1 MLPLLESVAVLSVWN
16 RLLQLRSIGL
26 IFIGIADNSVIPLP
40 GSMDVFTIWLAA
52 TNPKLWFVYAMC
64 ATLAAMVG
72 GYITYWLGQKGGKE
86 ALERRL
92 RKKQA
97 DKICDWFERRGFFAV
112 AVPALLP
119 PPFPI
124 VPFLLGAGGL
134 QYPRRKFLAAL
145 ALGRGIRFT
154 IAAGLGAIY
163 GSWIVGFFARY
174 YKLALLTLIAFA
186 VIAGALALVQ
196 YLRYRKEIHAAVR
209 HAQPKAA

>member
-1 MLPLLESVAVLSVWN
+1 MLLPQSILVLSVWN
-16 RLLQLRSIGL
+16 QLLQIRSIGL

-52 TNPKLWFVYAMC
+52 TNPKLWFYYAVC
-64 ATLAAMVG
+64 ATLAAMAG
-72 GYITYWLGQKGGKE
+72 GYITYWLGRKGGKE

-92 RKKQA
+92 RKRQA
-97 DKICDWFERRGFFAV
+97 AKICDWFERWGFAAV

-124 VPFLLGAGGL
+124 VPFLLAAGGL

-145 ALGRGIRFT
+145 AIGRGIRFT
-154 IAAGLGAIY
+154 VAAALGATY

-174 YKLALLTLIAFA
+174 YKFALFTLLAFA
-186 VIAGALALVQ
+186 VIAGVFAFLQ
-196 YLRYRKEIHAAVR
+196 YHRYRREIHAAVR
-209 HAQPKAA
+209 TPQPKAA